1 MSISAFCLNCAN
13 VFKVNEA
20 KAGKVVP
27 CPRCGKMVRVSALP
41 PVETKPGPSLVH
53 RFFQWIFNVAFFS
66 VLAYLFYEGGFI
78 GILCSWFQNIRHF
91 LFG

>member
-1 MSISAFCLNCAN
+1 MSVSAFCLSCAN

-27 CPRCGKMVRVSALP
+27 CPKCGKMVRVSALP

-53 RFFQWIFNVAFFS
+53 RAMQSLFH
-66 VLAYLFYEGGFI
+66 VLLFAVVAYLFYEGEFI
-78 GILCSWFQNIRHF
+78 HTFCIWFQNIRHF